1 MTRSIWKGP
10 FIDNSIRFNTKK
22 EKKVWSRRSVVL
34 PFMVGLKLEIHN
46 GKKFIPVFI
55 KKEMIG
61 HKLGEFSVT
70 KKSAI
75 YKKTKKKR

>member
-10 FIDNSIRFNTKK
+10 FVDNNLRFNTKK
-22 EKKVWSRRSVVL
+22 EKKVWSRRSVIL
-34 PFMVGLKLEIHN
+34 PFMVGLKLEIYN
-46 GKKFIPVFI
+46 GKKFIPVFL

>member
-10 FIDNSIRFNTKK
+10 FIDNSVKK
-22 EKKVWSRRSVVL
+22 EKKLWSRRSTIL

-61 HKLGEFSVT
+61 HKLGEFSST

-75 YKKTKKKR
+75 YKKNKKKR

>member
-1 MTRSIWKGP
+1 MTRSTWKGP
-10 FIDNSIRFNTKK
+10 FIDKYIQSNLKK
-22 EKKVWSRRSVVL
+22 EKKVWSRRSVIL
-34 PFMVGLKLEIHN
+34 PFMIGLKLEIHN

-61 HKLGEFSVT
+61 HKLGEFSPT

-75 YKKTKKKR
+75 YKKIKKKR

>member
-10 FIDNSIRFNTKK
+10 FIDKALQSVQKK
-22 EKKVWSRRSVVL
+22 EKKIWSRRSVIL

-46 GKKFIPVFI
+46 GRKFIPVFI

-61 HKLGEFSVT
+61 HKLGEFAST